1 MRLTRKNAIP
11 LMLSVPAAIAA
22 PSALAAACQ
31 NPVPVW
37 QDEFD
42 GTSLD
47 TSKWEIMLGDGC
59 SYGIC
64 GWGNNELQSYQAENI
79 SVADGKLT
87 ITARK
92 QRVKG
97 SQYTSGRIR
106 TANMPN
112 GGEWTHGRFEA
123 SIKLPDG
130 TGMWPA
136 FWMLPTNP
144 DVGWPMSGEIDI
156 LEATGQ
162 ADMVAFGTIHYGDP
176 YPDNEFTSGRIIK
189 QPDRWSD
196 GFHEYAVEWEPGEIR
211 WYVDDILYSVKT
223 PDDLSDPAFWTFDNY
238 SYHFLLNMAVGGSIG
253 GVVDDSQLPQTMDVD
268 YVRVYDFGQP
278 SLSGPHIVDANSQ
291 ATYSIVDEAGSGSSY
306 AWTSPT
312 GDSSSSNALTVNW
325 LDQGGTVSASI
336 TNSCGTQSVSMDVH
350 VLPQLTL
357 TESIDDFET
366 AGQINYTYWDGQF
379 TEVPNPV
386 NDAINSSPTVL
397 EYVRNGAALYDVIAG
412 NTTVIADAAGLIA
425 GNNAFY
431 LDVYMPVPSE
441 QEILIQ
447 LEDSSQATPD
457 NYPTGRHSKYV
468 AHTEAVSGWQRL
480 KFILEDRIDG
490 GTTDTDVTDIVLLI
504 APNSNN
510 ADTYYLDNF
519 ALYGQ
524 GTSPEPEPETA
535 TALQVTDVTTSL
547 VSAGKG
553 NKRAQVVVTV
563 LDDTGAPASG
573 VTVSGQFGGDW
584 TESGSGVTG
593 ADGTLTIETS
603 TALSGKVSA
612 TFCVATVDG
621 TLPLDEANST
631 GLCN

>member
-1 MRLTRKNAIP
+1 MHITFKRTSVSLLLASSTLFTQTAI
-11 LMLSVPAAIAA
+11 
-22 PSALAAACQ
+22 AAACQ

-42 GTSLD
+42 GTTLD

-79 SVADGKLT
+79 SVANGKLT
-87 ITARK
+87 ITAKK

-144 DVGWPMSGEIDI
+144 DVGWPQSGEIDI

-162 ADMVAFGTIHYGDP
+162 ADMIAFGTIHYGDP
-176 YPDNEFTSGRIIK
+176 YPNNEWTSGRIIK

-211 WYVDDILYSVKT
+211 WYVNDILYSVKT
-223 PDDLSDPAFWTFDNY
+223 PDDLSNPAFWTFDNY

-253 GVVDDSQLPQTMDVD
+253 GVVDDSQLPQTMEVD
-268 YVRVYDFGQP
+268 YVRVYDFAQP
-278 SLSGPHIVDANSQ
+278 SLKGPHIVDANSQ
-291 ATYSIVDEAGSGSSY
+291 ATYTIVDEAGTGSSY
-306 AWTSPT
+306 NWNAPT
-312 GDSSSSNALTVNW
+312 GETGSSQSLNVNW
-325 LDQGGTVSASI
+325 TTQGGTVSASI
-336 TNSCGTQSVSMDVH
+336 SNSCGNFDVAMDVH
-350 VLPQLTL
+350 VLPQL
-357 TESIDDFET
+357 SIKSNIDDFET
-366 AGQINYTYWDGQF
+366 EGAITYTYWDGQF
-379 TEVPNPV
+379 TEVPNPL
-386 NDAINSSPTVL
+386 NDTTNSSPTVL
-397 EYVRNGAALYDVIAG
+397 EYVRNGTAAYDVIAG
-412 NTTVIADAAGLIA
+412 STTVITDATALIA
-425 GNNAFY
+425 GNEAFY
-431 LDVYMPVPSE
+431 LDVYMPNPSK

-447 LEDSSQATPD
+447 LEDGSQATPD
-457 NYPTGRHSKYV
+457 NYPTGRHSKFI
-468 AHTEAVSGWQRL
+468 AHTQAVTGWQRL
-480 KFILEDRIDG
+480 KFTLEDRIDG
-490 GTTDTDVTDIVLLI
+490 GTSATDVTDMVILI

-510 ADTYYLDNF
+510 ADTYYLDNL
-519 ALYGQ
+519 ALYGSDS
-524 GTSPEPEPETA
+524 GGETA
-535 TALQVTDVTTSL
+535 TTMVISDVATSV

-553 NKRAQVVVTV
+553 NKRAQAVVTV
-563 LDDTGAPASG
+563 LDNTGAAVAG
-573 VTVSGQFGGDW
+573 ANVSGQF
-584 TESGSGVTG
+584 SGNWNETASGTTG
-593 ADGTLTIETS
+593 ADGTVTLNTS
-603 TALSGKVSA
+603 TTLSGNVSA
-612 TFCVATVDG
+612 TFCVTSASG
-621 TLPLDEANST
+621 SLPLDEANST